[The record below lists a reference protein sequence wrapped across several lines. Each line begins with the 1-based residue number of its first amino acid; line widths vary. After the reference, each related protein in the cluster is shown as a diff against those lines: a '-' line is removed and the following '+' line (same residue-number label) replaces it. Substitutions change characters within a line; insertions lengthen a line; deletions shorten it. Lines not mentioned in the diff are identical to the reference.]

1 MVRVNFFIVW
11 LLCIVPATVFADFR
25 LSDYQKTMDSPTAKL
40 YVMGTVEGI
49 IVANNALSINGR
61 DKLFCMP
68 STEQFIGEVIFA
80 FLDLQ
85 IGLLSRKEKESNP
98 SIAAIMMRGLQY
110 AFPCEQTS
118 AK

>member
-1 MVRVNFFIVW
+1 MGRIIFYVVW
-11 LLCIVPATVFADFR
+11 LLCFLPSIVFADFR
-25 LSDYQKTMDSPTAKL
+25 LSEYQKTKDSPTAKL

-49 IVANNALSINGR
+49 LVANNALSINGK

-68 STEQFIGEVIFA
+68 STEQFIGEVLFA

-85 IGLLSRKEKESNP
+85 IGLLSKKEIENNP
-98 SIAAIMMRGLQY
+98 SIAAIMMRGMQY

-118 AK
+118 EK

>member
-1 MVRVNFFIVW
+1 MGRFNFFVVW
-11 LLCIVPATVFADFR
+11 LLCFFPSIVFADFR
-25 LSDYQKTMDSPTAKL
+25 LTEYQATKDSPTAKL

-49 IVANNALSINGR
+49 LIANNALSINGK

-68 STEQFIGEVIFA
+68 STEQFVGEVFFA

-85 IGLLSRKEKESNP
+85 IGLLSKKEKESNP

-118 AK
+118 EK

>member
-1 MVRVNFFIVW
+1 MGRIIFFLVW
-11 LLCIVPATVFADFR
+11 LLCFVPSTVFADFR
-25 LSDYQKTMDSPTAKL
+25 LSEYQETKDSPTAKL

-49 IVANNALSINGR
+49 FVANNALSSNGK

-68 STEQFIGEVIFA
+68 STEIFVGDVLFA

-85 IGLLSRKEKESNP
+85 IGLLSKKEKENNP

-110 AFPCEQTS
+110 AFPCQQTS

>member
-1 MVRVNFFIVW
+1 MVKVNFFIAW
-11 LLCIVPATVFADFR
+11 LLCFVPSTVFADFR
-25 LSDYQKTMDSPTAKL
+25 LSDYQETRYSPTAKL
-40 YVMGTVEGI
+40 YVMATVEGML
-49 IVANNALSINGR
+49 VANYALSSSGK
-61 DKLFCMP
+61 DQLFCIP
-68 STEQFIGEVIFA
+68 STEKIIDEVLFA

-110 AFPCEQTS
+110 AFPCDQTS

>member
-1 MVRVNFFIVW
+1 MGRINFIVVW
-11 LLCIVPATVFADFR
+11 LLCFFPSTVFADFR
-25 LSDYQKTMDSPTAKL
+25 LSEYQETKDSPTAKL

-49 IVANNALSINGR
+49 FVANNALSSNGK

-68 STEQFIGEVIFA
+68 STEIFVGEVLFA

-85 IGLLSRKEKESNP
+85 IGLLSNKEKASNP